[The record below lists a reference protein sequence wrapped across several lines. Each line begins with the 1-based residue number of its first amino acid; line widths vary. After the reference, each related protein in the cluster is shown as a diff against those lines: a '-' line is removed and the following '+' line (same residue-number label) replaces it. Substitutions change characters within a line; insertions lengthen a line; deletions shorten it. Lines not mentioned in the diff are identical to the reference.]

1 MEQSELAAKLV
12 SLAGQLEKVKTEINA
27 KLDAMAEAMEAAD
40 DVSPEVEAAFEAVKT
55 AVQGIDDI
63 NPDAPVEP
71 PTEPTI

>member
-12 SLAGQLEKVKTEINA
+12 SLAGQLEKVKTEINS
-27 KLDAMAEAMEAAD
+27 KITDLEAAIEAAD

-63 NPDAPVEP
+63 NPDAEP
-71 PTEPTI
+71 ESGV